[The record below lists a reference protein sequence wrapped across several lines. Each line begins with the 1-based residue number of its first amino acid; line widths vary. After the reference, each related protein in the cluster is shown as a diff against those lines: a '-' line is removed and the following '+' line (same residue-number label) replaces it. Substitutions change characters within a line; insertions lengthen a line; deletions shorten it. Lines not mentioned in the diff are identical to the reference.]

1 MDGQRSARLA
11 RRLRRALGRRP
22 SKDGKLRLRIRRE
35 ELQQLCEL
43 AEDYAHMHQRLGTF
57 DVMREL
63 DCSRNHVYQLVR
75 SGALP
80 CKILPSGTRRFVR
93 QDLLQYVA
101 RKLVSPVNVPTSV
114 TYEG

>member
-1 MDGQRSARLA
+1 MMDGQRSARLA

-43 AEDYAHMHQRLGTF
+43 AEDYAHMHQ
-57 DVMREL
+57 
-63 DCSRNHVYQLVR
+63 
-75 SGALP
+75 
-80 CKILPSGTRRFVR
+80 PSGTRRFVR